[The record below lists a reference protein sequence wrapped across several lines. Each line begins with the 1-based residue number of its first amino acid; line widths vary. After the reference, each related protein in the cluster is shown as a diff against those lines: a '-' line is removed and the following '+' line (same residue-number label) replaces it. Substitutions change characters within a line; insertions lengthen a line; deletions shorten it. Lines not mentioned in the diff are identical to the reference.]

1 MSTDKVASSAHHAA
15 RVRRTVIGLVTL
27 VAILYIG
34 FIVMMG
40 WR

>member
-1 MSTDKVASSAHHAA
+1 MSTDKAASSVRHTVW
-15 RVRRTVIGLVTL
+15 VRRTVIGLVAL
-27 VAILYIG
+27 VALLYIG